1 MASSSR
7 LLTIVGMWGFASGP
21 IGFGKIW
28 ILGLKPGVGLTC
40 SCSPFFG
47 CQGPSYSVVS
57 DLVQP
62 HLIDADFRKAW
73 MLFFCRSGHP
83 VVTVDQFLDF
93 IGHVLP
99 QERQIDLPNHGE
111 GFAGGCWG

>member
-28 ILGLKPGVGLTC
+28 ILGLKPGVGLTLFLLLIFLVVRD
-40 SCSPFFG
+40 P
-47 CQGPSYSVVS
+47 QDSVVS

-62 HLIDADFRKAW
+62 HLIDAEFRKA
-73 MLFFCRSGHP
+73 
-83 VVTVDQFLDF
+83 
-93 IGHVLP
+93 
-99 QERQIDLPNHGE
+99 
-111 GFAGGCWG
+111 